1 MGIDSG
7 VMGKLL
13 DLQARVV
20 VRTRLDACDR
30 ALAGIVL
37 ALNELAGARE
47 VFEVDASQVE
57 WICEDEAYLLA
68 MRGCV
73 EAHRNAGRAYR
84 QFQAAF
90 EAVPPEARQDDLQR
104 LAASFTVEWHALSM
118 HDAAAL
124 RRLARSYRE
133 LEGEPYLF
141 ERRAAA
147 HAADDSDAPECE
159 GP

>member
-1 MGIDSG
+1 MGIDSE

-13 DLQARVV
+13 ELQTRVV

-30 ALAGIVL
+30 ALAGIIA
-37 ALNELAGARE
+37 ALKALAGARE
-47 VFEVDASQVE
+47 VFELDASRVE

-68 MRGCV
+68 MRGCA
-73 EAHRNAGRAYR
+73 EAHRAAGRAYR
-84 QFQAAF
+84 NFQAAF
-90 EAVPPEARQDDLQR
+90 EAVPPEARQDDLEK
-104 LAASFTVEWHALSM
+104 LAASFTVERHALSM
-118 HDAAAL
+118 YDAAAL
-124 RRLARSYRE
+124 RRLARSYSE

-147 HAADDSDAPECE
+147 HAADDDAPECE